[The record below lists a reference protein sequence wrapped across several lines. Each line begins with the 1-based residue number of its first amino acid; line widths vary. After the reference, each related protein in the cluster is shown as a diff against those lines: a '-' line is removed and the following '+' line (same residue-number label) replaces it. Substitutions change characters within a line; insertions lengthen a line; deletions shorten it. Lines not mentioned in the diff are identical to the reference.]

1 MTGDL
6 AGRLAGRRALVTGA
20 GSGIGLATARR
31 LAADGAR
38 VFTVDLKG
46 EVDRQADVT
55 APGINAALVSEAV
68 ARLGGL
74 DILVPCAGISAFCAL
89 EGHSDEYFEQVM
101 AVNVTAVFRL
111 IRDAVP
117 ELKKSGHGRIVTIGS
132 TMARFG
138 DAGLVA
144 YGASKHAVLGMTRS
158 VACEL
163 GPFGITANCLQ
174 PGAIETPMT
183 EPAFTAMPEFRTYFE
198 GKAALGRL
206 GQPEDVADV
215 IAFLCSDDARFMTG
229 QGFFVDGGAM
239 TRQ

>member
-1 MTGDL
+1 MS
-6 AGRLAGRRALVTGA
+6 GRLEGRSALVTGA
-20 GSGIGLATARR
+20 GSGIGAATARR

-38 VFTVDLKG
+38 VYRVDLQG
-46 EVDRQADVT
+46 DVDRQADVT
-55 APGINAALVSEAV
+55 APGINAELVAETV
-68 ARLGGL
+68 ARHGGL
-74 DILVPCAGISAFCAL
+74 DILVPCAGISAFHPL
-89 EGHSDEYFEQVM
+89 ERHDDAYFDQVM

-117 ELKKSGHGRIVTIGS
+117 ALKQSAHGRIVTIGS

-163 GPFGITANCLQ
+163 GPFGITVNCLQ

-183 EPAFTAMPEFRTYFE
+183 APAFTDMPEFRTYWE
-198 GKAALGRL
+198 KKAALGRL
-206 GQPEDVADV
+206 GQPEDIADV
-215 IAFLCSDDARFMTG
+215 IAFLASDDARFFSG

-239 TRQ
+239 QRQ